1 MKNFLKFLLN
11 YSWAILCFFCIGAL
25 ILLLVVGLVK
35 FMPLWERTTAN
46 PETFET
52 SQSQFQVGIDETAPS
67 AVSLSPTPAPTT
79 AATPTPI
86 PTQNLSDSMSTPLF
100 RGNQEQL
107 PVVYTVEA
115 GDSWW
120 MVAEKFYGAGENYVQ
135 LAEFNQQPTNSW
147 LDVGQKIIVPARD
160 GGRLIQPEA
169 AQFTQEQGV
178 YIVQSGDNLWQIAEA
193 QLGGG
198 ENWFQLYQL
207 NQAVIGSDPGR
218 IKPGQLLF
226 LPEYNL

>member
-52 SQSQFQVGIDETAPS
+52 SQLQFQVGIDETVPS
-67 AVSLSPTPAPTT
+67 DVSLSPTPI
-79 AATPTPI
+79 PTPV
-86 PTQNLSDSMSTPLF
+86 PTPADTAPISPDSQP
-100 RGNQEQL
+100 QEQL

-120 MVAEKFYGAGENYVQ
+120 MVAEKFYGVGENYVQ

-169 AQFTQEQGV
+169 AHFTQEQGV